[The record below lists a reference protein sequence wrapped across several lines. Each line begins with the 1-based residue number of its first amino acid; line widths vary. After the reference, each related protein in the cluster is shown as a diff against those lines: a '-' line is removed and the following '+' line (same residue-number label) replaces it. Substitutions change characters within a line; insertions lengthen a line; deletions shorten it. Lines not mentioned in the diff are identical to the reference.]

1 MKYVKVL
8 LPVLLVALLFMIPV
22 QANAADN
29 PIQLY
34 LNSKKLEPEVPPKII
49 GAGVTVVPVRIVSQE
64 LGAKVDW
71 NDQERKV
78 KVEQG
83 EKVIEMKI
91 DDKVVKVNGKSEE
104 LEEAPMIVDG
114 NTLVPIRFIA
124 EQLGLMVGWD
134 QVTQS
139 VMLFKLAQESTET
152 GKDGQA
158 PEGSNDPNSGGD
170 TSGKPGEG
178 GKPQEPSGNG
188 NGNGNGTSGSSGDG
202 KPSTGTS
209 GSGGSEKPT
218 DTKKPEGGSSAEES
232 VLAVLTKLEA
242 VKDEIVIQTSAAVKP
257 ASFTLRDP
265 FRIVIDLPNTGLGS
279 FVKPAGPGQVVEVPI
294 QHPKIDKVRYA
305 QFSDNPSTVRIV
317 FDMKQNSDYHLTEN
331 KTTKQWSISFT
342 DKQFSVVIDAG
353 HGGSDPGAGSINSRS
368 EKDFTLAVA
377 NKVYKLLQKVPSI
390 KTIMTRKDDTYPTLQ
405 ERVDLANGKKV
416 DLFVSIH
423 GNSFKPSIS
432 GTETYY
438 SRPDSLAFANIMH
451 RHVIAAAGLP
461 DRSVRKSDFKV
472 IRETTMPAVL
482 LEIGYLSNDSDEA
495 QMYSQQ
501 FQDKV
506 AEAIVAGIK
515 EQLQIGSEA
524 GAKKAVESN
533 SANKPSGTGETD
545 KSNPV
550 KAAAPGTDK
559 ADTAKSDG
567 AKAGTSKPGTTTS
580 DTSKSDASKS
590 DYTKSDTSKA
600 QTQTADKSAQSDS
613 KTAQSVK

>member
-8 LPVLLVALLFMIPV
+8 LPVLLVALMFMIPV

-104 LEEAPMIVDG
+104 LEEAPMIVEG

-152 GKDGQA
+152 GKEGQA
-158 PEGSNDPNSGGD
+158 PEGSGNPNNGGD
-170 TSGKPGEG
+170 TSGKPEDGN
-178 GKPQEPSGNG
+178 KPQEPPGNG
-188 NGNGNGTSGSSGDG
+188 NSNSSGTPGSNVDG
-202 KPSTGTS
+202 KPPTGTS
-209 GSGGSEKPT
+209 GGGGSEKPS

-242 VKDEIVIQTSAAVKP
+242 VKDEIVFQTSAAVKP

-294 QHPKIDKVRYA
+294 QHPKINKVRYA

-405 ERVDLANGKKV
+405 ERVDLANSEKV

-482 LEIGYLSNDSDEA
+482 LEIGYLSNENDEA

-515 EQLQIGSEA
+515 EQLQIGSDA

-533 SANKPSGTGETD
+533 NLNTQSGASETD

-559 ADTAKSDG
+559 TDTAKSDG
-567 AKAGTSKPGTTTS
+567 AKSDSSKPGTTTS
-580 DTSKSDASKS
+580 DTSKSEASKS
-590 DYTKSDTSKA
+590 DSTKSDTSKA

>member
-8 LPVLLVALLFMIPV
+8 LPVLLVALMFLIPV

-49 GAGVTVVPVRIVSQE
+49 GAGITVVPVRIVSQE

-91 DDKVVKVNGKSEE
+91 DDKVVKVNGKNEE

-124 EQLGLMVGWD
+124 EQLGLKVGWD

-158 PEGSNDPNSGGD
+158 TDGGSTGKDNGETPSGQ
-170 TSGKPGEG
+170 PGE
-178 GKPQEPSGNG
+178 GKPQEPTGNG
-188 NGNGNGTSGSSGDG
+188 SGSGTNGNAGSG
-202 KPSTGTS
+202 KPSTGTPEGS
-209 GSGGSEKPT
+209 GSGKPSEPNKP
-218 DTKKPEGGSSAEES
+218 DGGSSNVDS
-232 VLAVLTKLEA
+232 GIPVLTKLEV
-242 VKDEIVIQTSAAVKP
+242 VKDEIVIQTSASVKP
-257 ASFTLRDP
+257 TSFTLRDP

-294 QHPKIDKVRYA
+294 KHPKIDKVRYA
-305 QFSDNPSTVRIV
+305 LYSDNPSTVRIV
-317 FDMKQNSDYHLTEN
+317 LDMKQVSDYQLTEN
-331 KTTKQWSISFT
+331 KTTKQWSISFA
-342 DKQFSVVIDAG
+342 DKQFRVVIDAG

-368 EKDFTLAVA
+368 EKDFTLSVA
-377 NKVYKLLQKVPSI
+377 NKVYKLLQKAPSI
-390 KTIMTRKDDTYPTLQ
+390 KTIMTRTDDTYPTLQ
-405 ERVDLANGKKV
+405 ERVDLANSEKV

-423 GNSFKPSIS
+423 GNSFKPTIS

-438 SRPDSLAFANIMH
+438 SRPDSIAFANIMH

-472 IRETTMPAVL
+472 IRETTMPALL
-482 LEIGYLSNDSDEA
+482 LEIGYLSNENDEA
-495 QMYSQQ
+495 QMYSAQ
-501 FQDKV
+501 FQDRV
-506 AEAIVAGIK
+506 AEAIVSGIK
-515 EQLQIGSEA
+515 EQLQISTDTGT
-524 GAKKAVESN
+524 KKAADSSNTAGSQAGSSVN
-533 SANKPSGTGETD
+533 SAGEAD
-545 KSNPV
+545 KTNPV
-550 KAAAPGTDK
+550 KAAAPGSDK
-559 ADTAKSDG
+559 ADAAKSDT
-567 AKAGTSKPGTTTS
+567 KADTSKS
-580 DTSKSDASKS
+580 DTSKSDASK
-590 DYTKSDTSKA
+590 T
-600 QTQTADKSAQSDS
+600 QTQTADKTTQSDLKSAQP
-613 KTAQSVK
+613 K